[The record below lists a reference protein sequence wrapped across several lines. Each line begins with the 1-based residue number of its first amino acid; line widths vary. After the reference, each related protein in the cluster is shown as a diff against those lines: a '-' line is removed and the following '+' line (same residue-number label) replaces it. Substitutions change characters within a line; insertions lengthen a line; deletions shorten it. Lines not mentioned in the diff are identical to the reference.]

1 MFTVSISFGK
11 GLPNNIKY
19 DDGNVIDK
27 NFKETFSDIL
37 ESHDILDRFNV
48 YQRMTKGSTKS
59 EINLEDNDVE
69 IVDGSFID
77 FELKEGKIVLQQ
89 EKIDILLAFNTVKFE

>member
-1 MFTVSISFGK
+1 MFTISILFGK

-19 DDGNVIDK
+19 DDYNVIGK

-37 ESHDILDRFNV
+37 ESYDILNRFNV
-48 YQRMTKGSTKS
+48 YQRMTKGSTKN
-59 EINLEDNDVE
+59 EINLEDGDVE

-77 FELKEGKIVLQQ
+77 FEPKEGEIVLQQ
-89 EKIDILLAFNTVKFE
+89 EEIDILLAFNKIQFE